1 MNMGEGRAVGLAPP
15 DGRAL
20 FRGYQEYETG
30 LVKGM
35 EVGYE
40 KGMVEGMEKGYEKG
54 KSKGMKK
61 GYEKGIEMGYEEG
74 QAFDK
79 GYFKGMGKGME
90 KGYGDGYDK
99 GYEKGRGDGKS
110 QGMEM
115 GFELGSERGYDR
127 GYEKGLLALDQA
139 LLQAGV
145 STYHDDPCR
154 PRLSDRGGSSP
165 DVHRRVPP
173 KSKRARSQWPRSPRP
188 SSSEADLE
196 AELEEKPSP
205 KPRPRLSQLDPAS
218 YELHEE
224 DNYEWW
230 EETMRMQDEDVG
242 IEYEDESRQ
251 RLLRGHNTE
260 DTESTLEFGV
270 NPSMQ
275 DEDVGAASTSAA
287 SKAKPKAASKG
298 APFTKARPL
307 PKRVQTEAEERQF
320 GAPRKCAQCHAPV
333 KRPLAVN
340 WCPKCKACIHTD
352 CLEAHY
358 VRRHGE
364 PFDSSHPPASCL
376 LPPSMRPKPPASP
389 PPTYLMKN
397 ADGA

>member
-1 MNMGEGRAVGLAPP
+1 MPLAFGRGFELGRRAFCGVAACPSLSVVVGGVPLAPPKTNMGKGAETKGEHGSSVVGLAPR
-15 DGRAL
+15 DGLAL
-20 FRGYQEYETG
+20 FRGYEKGYETG
-30 LVKGM
+30 MVKGM

-40 KGMVEGMEKGYEKG
+40 KGMSKGMEKGYEKG
-54 KSKGMKK
+54 KSQGAEM
-61 GYEKGIEMGYEEG
+61 GLEKGIEVGYEEG

-79 GYFKGMGKGME
+79 GYFKGM
-90 KGYGDGYDK
+90 DK
-99 GYEKGRGDGKS
+99 GE
-110 QGMEM
+110 EM
-115 GFELGSERGYDR
+115 GFKKGSESGYDR
-127 GYEKGLLALDQA
+127 GYEKGLLAHGKGLAEA

-145 STYHDDPCR
+145 STYRDDPCR
-154 PRLSDRGGSSP
+154 PRVSARGGSSP

-251 RLLRGHNTE
+251 RLLRGHNTD

-270 NPSMQ
+270 NPEQ
-275 DEDVGAASTSAA
+275 RLE
-287 SKAKPKAASKG
+287 
-298 APFTKARPL
+298 R
-307 PKRVQTEAEERQF
+307 EE
-320 GAPRKCAQCHAPV
+320 
-333 KRPLAVN
+333 
-340 WCPKCKACIHTD
+340 
-352 CLEAHY
+352 
-358 VRRHGE
+358 
-364 PFDSSHPPASCL
+364 
-376 LPPSMRPKPPASP
+376 
-389 PPTYLMKN
+389 
-397 ADGA
+397 

>member
-1 MNMGEGRAVGLAPP
+1 MQNEDVDQDAGGPPIDEADEGGAP
-15 DGRAL
+15 
-20 FRGYQEYETG
+20 
-30 LVKGM
+30 
-35 EVGYE
+35 
-40 KGMVEGMEKGYEKG
+40 
-54 KSKGMKK
+54 
-61 GYEKGIEMGYEEG
+61 
-74 QAFDK
+74 
-79 GYFKGMGKGME
+79 
-90 KGYGDGYDK
+90 
-99 GYEKGRGDGKS
+99 
-110 QGMEM
+110 
-115 GFELGSERGYDR
+115 GSE
-127 GYEKGLLALDQA
+127 
-139 LLQAGV
+139 
-145 STYHDDPCR
+145 
-154 PRLSDRGGSSP
+154 
-165 DVHRRVPP
+165 
-173 KSKRARSQWPRSPRP
+173 SK
-188 SSSEADLE
+188 
-196 AELEEKPSP
+196 AE
-205 KPRPRLSQLDPAS
+205 
-218 YELHEE
+218 
-224 DNYEWW
+224 
-230 EETMRMQDEDVG
+230 
-242 IEYEDESRQ
+242 ESKTKRQ
-251 RLLRGHNTE
+251 RLLRGHNTD

-287 SKAKPKAASKG
+287 S
-298 APFTKARPL
+298 KARPL

>member
-1 MNMGEGRAVGLAPP
+1 
-15 DGRAL
+15 
-20 FRGYQEYETG
+20 
-30 LVKGM
+30 
-35 EVGYE
+35 
-40 KGMVEGMEKGYEKG
+40 
-54 KSKGMKK
+54 
-61 GYEKGIEMGYEEG
+61 
-74 QAFDK
+74 
-79 GYFKGMGKGME
+79 
-90 KGYGDGYDK
+90 
-99 GYEKGRGDGKS
+99 
-110 QGMEM
+110 
-115 GFELGSERGYDR
+115 
-127 GYEKGLLALDQA
+127 
-139 LLQAGV
+139 
-145 STYHDDPCR
+145 
-154 PRLSDRGGSSP
+154 
-165 DVHRRVPP
+165 
-173 KSKRARSQWPRSPRP
+173 
-188 SSSEADLE
+188 
-196 AELEEKPSP
+196 
-205 KPRPRLSQLDPAS
+205 
-218 YELHEE
+218 
-224 DNYEWW
+224 
-230 EETMRMQDEDVG
+230 MRMQDEDVG

-251 RLLRGHNTE
+251 RLLRGHNTD

-376 LPPSMRPKPPASP
+376 LRRHGEPFNSSHPPASCLLPPSMRPKPPASP

-397 ADGA
+397 ADGQGDGGKR

>member
-1 MNMGEGRAVGLAPP
+1 MGKGAETKGEHGRSVVGLAPP
-15 DGRAL
+15 DGPAL
-20 FRGYQEYETG
+20 FRSYEKGYETG
-30 LVKGM
+30 KSQGTVKGVEVGYEKCMAMGM

-40 KGMVEGMEKGYEKG
+40 KGMSKGMEKGYEKG

-115 GFELGSERGYDR
+115 GFEKGSESGYDR
-127 GYEKGLLALDQA
+127 GYEKG
-139 LLQAGV
+139 
-145 STYHDDPCR
+145 
-154 PRLSDRGGSSP
+154 
-165 DVHRRVPP
+165 
-173 KSKRARSQWPRSPRP
+173 KSKGMEMGFEKGSEMVRKGLGQGLRKLVSKCKKPSLWATKTASNKARSPWPRSPRP
-188 SSSEADLE
+188 SSSEA
-196 AELEEKPSP
+196 ELEEKLSP
-205 KPRPRLSQLDPAS
+205 KPRPRLPRRIKATTSKA
-218 YELHEE
+218 
-224 DNYEWW
+224 
-230 EETMRMQDEDVG
+230 
-242 IEYEDESRQ
+242 
-251 RLLRGHNTE
+251 
-260 DTESTLEFGV
+260 
-270 NPSMQ
+270 
-275 DEDVGAASTSAA
+275 TSAA

-307 PKRVQTEAEERQF
+307 PKRDPNAGDLYQTRDEESETEVLDQCAE
-320 GAPRKCAQCHAPV
+320 CHAPV
-333 KRPLAVN
+333 KRPLVVN

-364 PFDSSHPPASCL
+364 PFDHAKKAEKMKADSSHPLASSL

-389 PPTYLMKN
+389 PPSYLMKN